1 MAAKNIIKTI
11 RPYSRDCVCMCLQ
24 SLQSRLILCDPMDCS
39 LPGSPVHGFL
49 QAKILEWV
57 AVPSSRGSSHPGI
70 EPMSPGSPALQP
82 NSLLLSHGES
92 PTHSSGNPYG
102 DSASGCVYVFQFIL
116 VQFSSVAQSCPTLC
130 NPMNRSTP
138 GLPVH
143 HHLPEFTQ
151 THTHQVSDVI
161 QPSHPLLSPSPPA
174 PNPSQHR
181 SLFQ

>member
-57 AVPSSRGSSHPGI
+57 TVPSSRGSSHPGI

-143 HHLPEFTQ
+143 HQLLEFTQ
-151 THTHQVSDVI
+151 TRVH
-161 QPSHPLLSPSPPA
+161 
-174 PNPSQHR
+174 
-181 SLFQ
+181 